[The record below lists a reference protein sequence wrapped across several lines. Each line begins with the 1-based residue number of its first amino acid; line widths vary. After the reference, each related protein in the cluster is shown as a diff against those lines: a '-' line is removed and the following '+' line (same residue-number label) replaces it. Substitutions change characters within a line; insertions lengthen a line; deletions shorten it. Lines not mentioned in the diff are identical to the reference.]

1 MSDSERILHPDEQD
15 GVEVEHVVEHV
26 VEGSNNMFY
35 FINSKA
41 VDDYFW
47 MLFDPEELL

>member
-15 GVEVEHVVEHV
+15 GVEVEHVVE
-26 VEGSNNMFY
+26 GSGNMFY
-35 FINSKA
+35 LLNSKA
-41 VDDYFW
+41 VEDYFW